1 MSMEATSGKNPINHI
16 GKIYNLLS
24 TQIASDCVAKVEG
37 IDEMY
42 IRLLSQ
48 IGQPIDR
55 PLVASVQVLPCK
67 GYELA
72 SMKGEIEG
80 IIDDH
85 LANVTSITE
94 KVIRGQLKT
103 F

>member
-24 TQIASDCVAKVEG
+24 TQIAQESVKKVDG
-37 IDEMY
+37 IEEMY
-42 IRLLSQ
+42 VRLLSQ
-48 IGQPIDR
+48 IGKPIDL
-55 PLVASVQVLPCK
+55 PLVASVQVLPKK
-67 GYELA
+67 GVTLKEIN
-72 SMKGEIEG
+72 GEIQA
-80 IIDDH
+80 IVDDN

-94 KVIRGQLKT
+94 KVIRGELKT

>member
-24 TQIASDCVAKVEG
+24 TQMANDCVREVEG

-42 IRLLSQ
+42 VRLLSQ

-55 PLVASVQVLPCK
+55 PLVASVQVLPK
-67 GYELA
+67 PGVRMQA
-72 SMKGEIEG
+72 IKGEIEG
-80 IIDDH
+80 IVDCW
-85 LANVTSITE
+85 LENVTDITE
-94 KVIRGQLKT
+94 KVIRGELKT